1 MASVLLATCAELP
14 RGDEDAVL
22 LEAALV
28 ADGLSPSWVRW
39 DDPSVDWNAADLVMV
54 RSTWDYVT
62 RRAEFLAWASSIER
76 LCNPAGVLEWNT
88 DKRYLLDLERA
99 GVPVTT
105 TIVIDDL
112 KELRLPSS
120 GRVVVKPSVGAGSKG
135 AARFDVGAPEAIH
148 EHATALI
155 AQGFLP
161 LLQPY
166 VNSVDS
172 RGETDC
178 IFIDGRFSHAVEKG
192 PMLGGGPDDPSGLF
206 VAERIRDREAST
218 SELAVAQEALE
229 AARELHGLEQ
239 AFLYARVDLVD
250 TEEGPVVLELELVE
264 PSLFLG
270 WNPESPE
277 QLAAAIRRRI
287 TR

>member
-1 MASVLLATCAELP
+1 M
-14 RGDEDAVL
+14 GDEDAVVL
-22 LEAALV
+22 DAAL
-28 ADGLSPSWVRW
+28 AAAGLESCWVIW
-39 DDPSVDWNAADLVMV
+39 DDPRVDWNAADLVVV

-62 RRAEFLAWASSIER
+62 RRDEFLDWASSVER
-76 LCNPAGVLEWNT
+76 LSNRAGVLTWNT
-88 DKRYLLDLERA
+88 DKRYLLDLGAA
-99 GVPVTT
+99 GVPVTP

-112 KELRLPSS
+112 KELRLPHS

-135 AARFDVGAPEAIH
+135 AARFDVGDTEAIH
-148 EHATALI
+148 EHAAALI
-155 AQGFLP
+155 AEGFLP

-178 IFIDGRFSHAVEKG
+178 VFIDGLFSHAVEKG

-206 VAERIRDREAST
+206 VAERIHSREVST
-218 SELAVAQEALE
+218 SELEVAQGALE
-229 AARELHGLEQ
+229 AARELHGLEK

-250 TEEGPVVLELELVE
+250 AAEGPVVLELELVE

-270 WNPESPE
+270 WNPEAAE
-277 QLAAAIRRRI
+277 NLAAAIHRRI
-287 TR
+287 TN